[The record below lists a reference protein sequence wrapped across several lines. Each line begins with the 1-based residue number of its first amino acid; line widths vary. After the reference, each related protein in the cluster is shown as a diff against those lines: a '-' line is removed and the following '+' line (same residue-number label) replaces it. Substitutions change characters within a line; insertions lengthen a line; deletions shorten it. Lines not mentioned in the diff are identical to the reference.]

1 MSSPHIPRHGLHPIG
16 FAPQELA
23 TLESFFKIA
32 GQRPPG
38 WWLTPDIRDAAV
50 ILLNAQSR
58 DKVDDCQGMM
68 SPWQKVV
75 IVGASDFGSGW
86 HFVPRPIKL
95 MAILNK
101 INQVLAEK
109 AVMAPSTVA
118 ASLESSAAA
127 EEDFQ
132 RTGPAP
138 LYRATEPAAS
148 MPARQATPARPPQPE
163 PMIQDLL
170 SPARAPVFAP
180 QAAPP
185 MAPPSRPVPI
195 DAAPSFAPAKPLTPL
210 VRPSPP
216 VAATAPPSA
225 KAASRVLVVDDSD
238 VALKFM
244 QNRLR
249 QFGYDGQ
256 LARSGEEALA
266 MVAETPYK
274 FVFLDVM
281 MAGLDGY
288 QTCRAIKQNKSH
300 HGTAPR
306 VIMLTSKGG
315 TIDKIRG
322 SMAGCDAYLTKPL
335 NERQLAAVL
344 VKYDSAAS
352 AERQSEA
359 QDSGPVSRF
368 KDSMYPRR

>member
-58 DKVDDCQGMM
+58 DWVDDCHGMM
-68 SPWQKVV
+68 SQWQKVV
-75 IVGASDFGSGW
+75 IVGASDFDSGW

-109 AVMAPSTVA
+109 AVMATPSTVPAGLEIGA
-118 ASLESSAAA
+118 ATEQYQPA
-127 EEDFQ
+127 
-132 RTGPAP
+132 GPAP
-138 LYRATEPAAS
+138 LYRSTEPAAL
-148 MPARQATPARPPQPE
+148 MPAREVIPTRKPQPE

-170 SPARAPVFAP
+170 SPARPAVTAP
-180 QAAPP
+180 QQ
-185 MAPPSRPVPI
+185 APPSRAVPI
-195 DAAPSFAPAKPLTPL
+195 DVAPSFAPVKPPAPP
-210 VRPSPP
+210 VQRSPQ

-225 KAASRVLVVDDSD
+225 RAASRVLVVDDSD

-266 MVAETPYK
+266 MVAETPFK

-306 VIMLTSKGG
+306 VIMLTSRGG

-359 QDSGPVSRF
+359 QDSGSVSRF

>member
-1 MSSPHIPRHGLHPIG
+1 MSSPHIPRHGLHVIG
-16 FAPQELA
+16 FSPQDSA

-58 DKVDDCQGMM
+58 DRVDDCQGMM

-75 IVGASDFGSGW
+75 IVGASDFDSGW

-95 MAILNK
+95 MAILNQ

-109 AVMAPSTVA
+109 AIVATPDTVP
-118 ASLESSAAA
+118 ASLEIGTAT
-127 EEDFQ
+127 EEQ
-132 RTGPAP
+132 QATRPAP
-138 LYRATEPAAS
+138 LFRATEPAPL
-148 MPARQATPARPPQPE
+148 MPAWKATPARMPQPE

-170 SPARAPVFAP
+170 SPARAPVFTP
-180 QAAPP
+180 QAPAP
-185 MAPPSRPVPI
+185 ARPVPI
-195 DAAPSFAPAKPLTPL
+195 DAAPSFAPAKPLTPPA
-210 VRPSPP
+210 RPSAQ
-216 VAATAPPSA
+216 VTVTAPPSA

-266 MVAETPYK
+266 MVAETPFK

-300 HGTAPR
+300 HGVGPR

-344 VKYDSAAS
+344 VKYDPAAS
-352 AERQSEA
+352 AEGKSEA
-359 QDSGPVSRF
+359 QDSNPVSRF
-368 KDSMYPRR
+368 RDSMFPKR